1 MEYHDRIYGTEQ
13 IVEPVLLAL
22 MDAPTVRRLEEVLQ
36 HGISG
41 LIGIT
46 RGTSRFEHSLG
57 VMILVKRLAGSLEEQ
72 IAALL
77 HDVSHT
83 AFSHVMDYV
92 FGSYES
98 QSYHEDVKEQFIE
111 QSELPAILT
120 RYGYDWRIFLDE
132 ARYPL
137 LEQPAPAL
145 CADRLDYFLRDVYDL
160 GLGSMQ
166 DIQAALTHLV
176 VHNGRIAVN
185 DQQAARWMGYTFIE
199 ADQASWANFREV
211 GIYELT
217 ARAIRTALRL
227 GVLEDSDI
235 WTGDA
240 RVWQKMKAA
249 RHPLLQKEMAL
260 ISTETGFVWDERAP
274 TFRIRTKLRT
284 IDPEIVLPVGLQPL
298 SGVDAAFAQYRS
310 QYLSRNSGSWPMRVI
325 PADGRSQA

>member
-1 MEYHDRIYGTEQ
+1 
-13 IVEPVLLAL
+13 
-22 MDAPTVRRLEEVLQ
+22 
-36 HGISG
+36 
-41 LIGIT
+41 
-46 RGTSRFEHSLG
+46 
-57 VMILVKRLAGSLEEQ
+57 
-72 IAALL
+72 
-77 HDVSHT
+77 
-83 AFSHVMDYV
+83 MDYV
-92 FGSYES
+92 FGGYES

-120 RYGYDWRIFLDE
+120 KYGYDWRIFLDE

-235 WTGDA
+235 WTDDA

-249 RHPLLQKEMAL
+249 GHPLLQKEMAL